1 MNNEVFIVK
10 TNGTSVNYP
19 YTAATLA
26 TDGGLDTLCSKYV
39 PGSKGATKKQLK
51 DALDA
56 GAQWCSYGWVSDDKT
71 QAYFPYQVDD
81 VVPGAKGAPALF
93 SGGGSGNLTCYGPKP
108 AQPNDP
114 KSQVQVLPFYNPCGQ
129 GGDVV
134 WAEFTK
140 AATLTKPWYHTFML
154 VVAVLLLLSFL
165 GFVVEVAMKS
175 SKN

>member
-1 MNNEVFIVK
+1 MNDEVFIVK

-81 VVPGAKGAPALF
+81 IIPGAKGAPALF
-93 SGGGSGNLTCYGPKP
+93 KRKNFMFLRCSLTLP
-108 AQPNDP
+108 
-114 KSQVQVLPFYNPCGQ
+114 VQAFIWVMRGITLLVIFLP
-129 GGDVV
+129 V
-134 WAEFTK
+134 
-140 AATLTKPWYHTFML
+140 
-154 VVAVLLLLSFL
+154 
-165 GFVVEVAMKS
+165 
-175 SKN
+175 SKL